1 MIVENDKTSAEGPGL
16 RSMLLGEARDLLA
29 HQPQHLGEGPMPGPA
44 LIDHLSF
51 FHVFVHSSTQQMHF
65 FSKKEST
72 IFFRN
77 MPRAKMINT
86 TAVFVLR
93 DHMSVD

>member
-51 FHVFVHSSTQQMHF
+51 FSCICSFINSTNALF
-65 FSKKEST
+65 LKKR
-72 IFFRN
+72 IYYFFRN